1 MKIEWKNDL
10 IGGVILSVF
19 SISGNAVYSDPRL
32 NSIFPNILTLFV
44 FAVVLTYSIRALRTT
59 ITNNPNPKTAFFYL
73 GFEVTLSCAIMLT
86 IAFIPYDL
94 YIGFPINFFFILSDL
109 LSVFISGIILTPVL
123 WMFRSLIFHRSS
135 ATA

>member
-1 MKIEWKNDL
+1 MKLEWKNDL

-19 SISGNAVYSDPRL
+19 SISGNALYADPHL
-32 NSIFPNILTLFV
+32 NSIFPNILTLIV

-59 ITNNPNPKTAFFYL
+59 ITNNPNPKTAFFYA
-73 GFEVTLSCAIMLT
+73 GFEVTLSCAIVLA

-94 YIGFPINFFFILSDL
+94 LRGFPINFFFILFELVSI
-109 LSVFISGIILTPVL
+109 FISGIILTPVL